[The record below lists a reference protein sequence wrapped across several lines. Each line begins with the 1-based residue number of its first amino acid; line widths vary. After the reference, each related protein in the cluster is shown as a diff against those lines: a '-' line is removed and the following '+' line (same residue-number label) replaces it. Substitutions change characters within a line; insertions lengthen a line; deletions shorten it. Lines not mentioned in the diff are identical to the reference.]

1 MLLGGICSAATA
13 PIAKCSQLLN
23 LIQVEHFNH
32 SSGIKREIY
41 GHKETSAGAKKKKR
55 EFNSHAALATTTTLK
70 RHTNFVQ
77 FETPASLKSHDVGEA
92 RFNGTARSAIE
103 VNIYC
108 CLLKLSSK
116 PQIW

>member
-1 MLLGGICSAATA
+1 M
-13 PIAKCSQLLN
+13 
-23 LIQVEHFNH
+23 V
-32 SSGIKREIY
+32 
-41 GHKETSAGAKKKKR
+41 
-55 EFNSHAALATTTTLK
+55 TTVIHHYQRLQKQQGK

-116 PQIW
+116 AQIW